1 MEDVD
6 VSTVSPIVQDGV
18 LLEKEEL
25 MQKVKDDRSTNWRL
39 ITIAGIVSCLNA
51 VENSVLGIGE
61 WPYMKEIDV
70 DATAQF
76 FGLATSASKCGHAIF
91 ALIFSIWSY
100 KTQSVRI
107 PLLASRFIA
116 IIACMIYLSIEYIKN
131 DKRYVLMS
139 VYVLLGIANSGGTV
153 LRGYITLCSSHED
166 RPRAFATL
174 GLSFIFSIIVGPTIQ
189 LIFSKFPYP
198 GHEIIPG
205 IRFHLYS
212 APIWISFILT
222 IMTVFVIYCFLEDI
236 TQERT
241 KKLRQ
246 SESQTSF
253 SIEKWRNAYQ
263 KLKKTDLDWKLIG
276 VCFFVKMAVSFS
288 HATMGTIGSI
298 LYMVQFG
305 WDGTK
310 TVQVG
315 SITMVVFGIMS
326 STVLLLYIFC
336 HLGKRI
342 PQHKMFLFCT
352 IAFGSVYIITYPYE
366 FTSTPVARYN
376 ETTRAG
382 CNPTEYDWCF
392 TALAVNPILYITVS
406 LLVAGPAIP
415 TMSTSLDTVYSR
427 ILGNIDQS
435 IAHGAMTVVDD
446 ILYMF
451 TPIFTTTMFTLYGI
465 GPLWIVKTMVF
476 GLIALTWAMNLKK
489 IGAHLQ

>member
-1 MEDVD
+1 MEVPMDD
-6 VSTVSPIVQDGV
+6 SPVVQNGV

-25 MQKVKDDRSTNWRL
+25 MKKTKEDDRLTNWRL
-39 ITIAGIVSCLNA
+39 VTIAGIVSCLNA

-61 WPYMKEIDV
+61 WPYMKEIDEN
-70 DATAQF
+70 ATAQF
-76 FGLATSASKCGHAIF
+76 FGLATSASKCGHAVF
-91 ALIFSIWSY
+91 ALIFSIWSW
-100 KTQSVRI
+100 KTHSVRI

-116 IIACMIYLSIEYIKN
+116 IIACVIYLCIEYVEN

-153 LRGYITLCSSHED
+153 LRGYITLCSSNED
-166 RPRAFATL
+166 RPRAFAVL
-174 GLSFIFSIIVGPTIQ
+174 GLSFIVSIIVGPTIQ
-189 LIFSKFPYP
+189 LLFSAFPYP
-198 GHEIIPG
+198 GHAIFPG

-222 IMTVFVIYCFLEDI
+222 ILTVFVIHFFMKDI
-236 TQERT
+236 IREKP
-241 KKLRQ
+241 KKLRPSD
-246 SESQTSF
+246 SESSF
-253 SIEKWRNAYQ
+253 SMEKMRYAFQ
-263 KLKKTDLDWKLIG
+263 KIKKSNLDWKLIG
-276 VCFFVKMAVSFS
+276 VCFFVKMAVTFS
-288 HATMGTIGSI
+288 HATMSSIGSI

-305 WDGTK
+305 WDGTT

-315 SITMVVFGIMS
+315 SFTMVVFGVMS

-336 HLGKRI
+336 HLGKI
-342 PQHKMFLFCT
+342 VPQHKMFLFCT
-352 IAFGSVYIITYPYE
+352 IAFGSVYVITYPYE

-382 CNPTEYDWCF
+382 CDPREYDWCF

-446 ILYMF
+446 VLYMI
-451 TPIFTTTMFTLYGI
+451 TPIFTTTMFTLYGV
-465 GPLWIVKTMVF
+465 GPLWIIKSLVF
-476 GLIALTWAMNLKK
+476 VVIALTWAFNFKK
-489 IGAHLQ
+489 IEKHLY

>member
-1 MEDVD
+1 MDVEVPAD
-6 VSTVSPIVQDGV
+6 SPVVQNGV
-18 LLEKEEL
+18 ILEKEVL
-25 MQKVKDDRSTNWRL
+25 MKDAKDDRRTNWRL

-51 VENSVLGIGE
+51 VENSVVGIGE
-61 WPYMKEIDV
+61 WPYMKEIDE

-76 FGLATSASKCGHAIF
+76 FGFATSASKCGHAVF

-116 IIACMIYLSIEYIKN
+116 IIACMIYLSIEYVET

-153 LRGYITLCSSHED
+153 LRGYITLCSSNED

-189 LIFSKFPYP
+189 LIFTEFPYP
-198 GHEIIPG
+198 GYEILPG

-222 IMTVFVIYCFLEDI
+222 ILTVFVIYVFMEDI
-236 TQERT
+236 TREKS

-246 SESQTSF
+246 SDSQASF
-253 SIEKWRNAYQ
+253 SMEKLRTAYQ
-263 KLKKTDLDWKLIG
+263 KMKKSNLDWKLIG
-276 VCFFVKMAVSFS
+276 VCFFVKVAVTFS
-288 HATMGTIGSI
+288 HATLSTIGSI

-305 WDGTK
+305 WDGKT

-315 SITMVVFGIMS
+315 SITMVIFGIMS

-336 HLGKRI
+336 HLGKII

-352 IAFGSVYIITYPYE
+352 IAFGLVYIITYPYE
-366 FTSTPVARYN
+366 FSSTPVARYN

-382 CNPTEYDWCF
+382 CDPREYSWCF
-392 TALAVNPILYITVS
+392 TALAVNPIWYLTITI
-406 LLVAGPAIP
+406 LVAGPAIP

-446 ILYMF
+446 VLYMI
-451 TPIFTTTMFTLYGI
+451 TPIFTTTLFTLYGV
-465 GPLWIVKTMVF
+465 GPLWIIKTLVF
-476 GLIALTWAMNLKK
+476 AIIALTWMLNFKK
-489 IGAHLQ
+489 IEQHLY